1 LTEHEKKEAVIKYW
15 LDKSDEAME
24 SARMEIGAGRF
35 SFAVNR
41 IYYACFYAVSA
52 LLLKHGVQFKKHSGV
67 RAALH
72 KDFVKPGLLDVG
84 SGKFYDLI
92 YSKREQGDYGELV
105 SFERDEVGE
114 NLEKAKKFIEAIAK
128 LIFISP

>member
-1 LTEHEKKEAVIKYW
+1 MTEHDKKETIIKYW
-15 LDKSDEAME
+15 IDKSAEALE

-41 IYYACFYAVSA
+41 IYYACFYVVSA
-52 LLLKHGVQFKKHSGV
+52 LLLKHGAQFKKHSGV

-72 KDFVKPGLLDVG
+72 KEFVKPGILDIE

-92 YSKREQGDYGELV
+92 YSKREQGDYRELV
-105 SFERDEVGE
+105 SFEREEVEE
-114 NLEKAKKFIEAIAK
+114 NIEKAMKFIETVTDLLK
-128 LIFISP
+128 TM